1 MTTSQRDVFLAAA
14 ESVQQRGLCK
24 DGNYFADDGSAC
36 ALGHLAIAT
45 GVPYDTQGVCL
56 DIAALPEYQTLTRY
70 AQRMLGRPDGGITEW
85 NDDHASAE
93 DVILMF
99 KTLAEEAES

>member
-1 MTTSQRDVFLAAA
+1 MMTSQRDVFLAAA

-24 DGNYFADDGSAC
+24 DGNYFGDDGSAC
-36 ALGHLAIAT
+36 ALGHLALVTDTHYIRPAFVDV
-45 GVPYDTQGVCL
+45 GNLPYL
-56 DIAALPEYQTLTRY
+56 ALTRY
-70 AQRMLGRPDGGITEW
+70 AQRELDDPSAGITEW
-85 NDDHASAE
+85 NDEYASAE

>member
-1 MTTSQRDVFLAAA
+1 MGMTTSQRDVLLAAA

-36 ALGHLAIAT
+36 AIGHLALVTDAFRV
-45 GVPYDTQGVCL
+45 GKNFV
-56 DIAALPEYQTLTRY
+56 DIGDLPFESLTRY
-70 AQRMLGRPDGGITEW
+70 VQRELDDPLAGITEW
-85 NDDHASAE
+85 NDHHASVE

-99 KTLAEEAES
+99 KTLAEEAE